1 MSKQTLDRGLWPFI
15 GLLGIGILLILAG
28 GIAATEELAA
38 QEGGVFPAATSSI
51 LRIGQGNADVT
62 AISLSRD
69 GLLLAFATAAEGLV
83 TGDDNQ
89 ASDIFV
95 YNGQT
100 GQVNLVSV
108 NGSGK
113 PANGA
118 SVTPALAGE
127 GRYLAFASQ
136 ASDLVLGDSNQR
148 WDIFVRDL
156 VSGETSRVSVASDGS
171 QANGD
176 SFNPAISGDGRY
188 VVFESDATNLVA
200 DDTNSR
206 RDIFLHDRSDGS
218 TVRISA
224 ADSQGGDGD
233 SSLPAISDDGQWVV
247 FESAAT
253 NLVDQDTNQVTDIF
267 AWQRGAGTLLRLSL
281 DPSSQ
286 EQGNGPSS
294 LAVIA
299 GGGRYVAFRSFAD
312 NLVPDDSNAT
322 WDIFVYDLQTN
333 TMELATLSQ
342 EGDQVSP
349 ALLFPDAPLTRPAIS
364 GDGRFVAF
372 QSDAAN
378 LVADDTNGQMDIFV
392 RDLAARTTRRA
403 SLAWSGSQAN
413 GHSFFPQLSEDGG
426 TLAFLSQA
434 SNLVAG
440 DVNGFT
446 DGFLYGDGSA
456 YPTPTFTPT
465 ATPSP
470 TPTVTPTPTPGF
482 QISLPLVMR
491 YRPLVTPALSPIDN
505 SDRDNGYT
513 LQWQVAGGA
522 DPGDRFLLEEAT
534 APDFSDARLVYQGPQ
549 RTWVAQ
555 GKTPG
560 RYFYRVRLQNGSRQ
574 TEWSA
579 PQAVTIAPLFVGM
592 SVRWEGTEDRR
603 GGDQAVDIGLF
614 WTESLS
620 ARSGPDGILSQGSQW
635 YQPNPFEWPSEQ
647 WTSAYHIDTG
657 EFISTTLPLDPAVRW
672 GNPWILPYD
681 LDLQGVS
688 AVSVSG
694 QIFDV
699 SGPFLGTTGGGHLVR
714 YWRLVNRH
722 SFTVWDD
729 GGALTQVVQ
738 PGDIELRY
746 DAGATGLLLRLDV
759 LKRNV
764 QDGIPTGET
773 IHQVLDLVETNAL
786 ER

>member
-1 MSKQTLDRGLWPFI
+1 MSNSKHNI
-15 GLLGIGILLILAG
+15 GVWSPIILLGLGTLVILVTGILSPSQ
-28 GIAATEELAA
+28 LAA
-38 QEGGVFPAATSSI
+38 QGTNASPFAVSSI
-51 LRIGQGNADVT
+51 LRIGRGNADVT

-69 GLLLAFATAAEGLV
+69 GTLLAFASAADDLV

-95 YNGQT
+95 YNAAT

-108 NGSGK
+108 TGNGK

-127 GRYLAFASQ
+127 GRYVAFASQ
-136 ASDLVLGDSNQR
+136 ASDLVLDDSNQR

-188 VVFESDATNLVA
+188 VVFESDASNLVSG
-200 DDTNSR
+200 DTNGR

-218 TVRISA
+218 TVRISETEDQQA
-224 ADSQGGDGD
+224 NGD
-233 SSLPAISDDGQWVV
+233 SLLPAISDDGQWIV

-253 NLVDQDTNQVTDIF
+253 NLVDQDTNQVTDVF
-267 AWQRGAGTLLRLSL
+267 AWQRSTGALQRLSL
-281 DPSSQ
+281 EPASQ
-286 EQGNGPSS
+286 VQGNGPSS

-312 NLVPDDSNAT
+312 NLVPGDSNAT
-322 WDIFVYDLQTN
+322 WDIFVYDLQADE
-333 TMELATLSQ
+333 MELATITQ
-342 EGDQVSP
+342 EGGQADP

-364 GDGRFVAF
+364 ADGRYLAF

-378 LVADDTNGQMDIFV
+378 LVAGDTNAQVDIFV
-392 RDLAARTTRRA
+392 RDLAARTTQRV
-403 SLAWSGSQAN
+403 SVTSSGAQAN
-413 GHSFFPQLSEDGG
+413 GHSFFPQLSGDGG
-426 TLAFLSQA
+426 NLAFLSQA

-440 DVNGFT
+440 DDNGFV

-456 YPTPTFTPT
+456 FPTPTFTPT
-465 ATPSP
+465 ITPSP

-482 QISLPLVMR
+482 RVSLPLVLN
-491 YRPLVTPALSPIDN
+491 YRPLVTPVLAPIDN
-505 SDRDNGYT
+505 SDRDNQFT
-513 LQWQVAGGA
+513 LQWQTPGRN
-522 DPGDRFLLEEAT
+522 DPGDLFLLEEAT
-534 APDFSDARLVYQGPQ
+534 TSDFSDARPVYQGAQ
-549 RTWVAQ
+549 RSWTAQ
-555 GKTPG
+555 AKTPG
-560 RYFYRVRLQNGSRQ
+560 AYFYRVRLQNGARQ
-574 TEWSA
+574 SDWSA
-579 PQAVTIAPLFVGM
+579 TQAVTIAPLFVGM
-592 SVRWEGTEDRR
+592 TVRWKGTEERR
-603 GGDQAVDIGLF
+603 GGSQEVDIGLF

-620 ARSGPDGILSQGSQW
+620 ALSDTNHILSQGSQW
-635 YQPNPFEWPSEQ
+635 YQPNPFGWPSEQ
-647 WTSAYHIDTG
+647 WTSTYRIDTG
-657 EFISTTLPLDPAVRW
+657 EFISTTLTLDPAVRW

-681 LDLQGVS
+681 LDLQDVS

-699 SGPFLGTTGGGHLVR
+699 TGPFPGTTGGGHAVQ

-722 SFTVWDD
+722 GFTVWDD
-729 GGALTQVVQ
+729 GGSLIQLVQ

-759 LKRNV
+759 LKRTV

-773 IHQVLDLVETNAL
+773 IHHVLDITTTNAL